1 MPNLAYFVGM
11 GVIQVQLPEQLQQ
24 VVDREVAEG
33 RVASESEFLIEAAR
47 RFVEDLALEDEIVSE
62 AEAGIADAEAGRFV
76 TVATRADGGPFT
88 NGRWR
93 ASAPGSPPTGA
104 SAVSARR
111 SRRR

>member
-76 TVATRADGGPFT
+76 TVATPADEAALHERT
-88 NGRWR
+88 M
-93 ASAPGSPPTGA
+93 
-104 SAVSARR
+104 ARLR
-111 SRRR
+111 SRLAADRS